1 MVDKQAHG
9 IEGDLRDRVRK
20 PKMLGEAQSVKQG
33 TLRKEM
39 EKKKVEKNLWLSE

>member
-9 IEGDLRDRVRK
+9 LEGDLRDRVRK

-33 TLRKEM
+33 MLRKKM
-39 EKKKVEKNLWLSE
+39 GKKGREKFMVF